1 MKILITG
8 VAGFIGMHLAKE
20 LLKFHH
26 IIGIDNINN
35 YYEPSLKKHRIKL
48 LTKDKKFKFYK
59 CDLINEKKIIK
70 IFKKHKPEVV
80 INLAAQAGVRYSID
94 YPEQYINSNII
105 GFHNVLKS
113 CVANSVKKLLF
124 ASTSSVYGLNKT
136 KLNKENNYTNTPL
149 SVYAA
154 TKITNE
160 NLAHVYS
167 YLYKINI
174 IGLRFFTVYGPYGR
188 PDMALFKFVK
198 NILNNQPIKVF
209 NKGQMKRSFTYI
221 EDVVDA
227 VKKLS
232 LSKKI
237 NYNKIPYDILNVGNE
252 ESISLIKFIKIIEKN
267 LKKKASKKFLPMQ
280 KGDVKSTRADTKKLY
295 KLINYKPKT
304 KIEIGIKNFIDW
316 YKNYYLSKK
325 K

>member
-1 MKILITG
+1 
-8 VAGFIGMHLAKE
+8 
-20 LLKFHH
+20 
-26 IIGIDNINN
+26 
-35 YYEPSLKKHRIKL
+35 
-48 LTKDKKFKFYK
+48 
-59 CDLINEKKIIK
+59 
-70 IFKKHKPEVV
+70 
-80 INLAAQAGVRYSID
+80 
-94 YPEQYINSNII
+94 
-105 GFHNVLKS
+105 
-113 CVANSVKKLLF
+113 
-124 ASTSSVYGLNKT
+124 
-136 KLNKENNYTNTPL
+136 
-149 SVYAA
+149 
-154 TKITNE
+154 
-160 NLAHVYS
+160 
-167 YLYKINI
+167 
-174 IGLRFFTVYGPYGR
+174 
-188 PDMALFKFVK
+188 
-198 NILNNQPIKVF
+198 
-209 NKGQMKRSFTYI
+209 MKRSFTYI